1 ITYGRVLFF
10 CFFCS
15 SYCLLRDFHS
25 FPTRRSSD
33 LFRNLDDQQLA
44 ALKKNKGVIGVNF
57 YSDFLDSGYVNRVE
71 ELYYRDH
78 PRAGQGET
86 APSIGKMYASL
97 SPADQHRANT
107 PMENLLQHIDYL
119 VSKVGIDHVAIG

>member
-78 PRAGQGET
+78 PRAGQGRSEEHT
-86 APSIGKMYASL
+86 SELQS
-97 SPADQHRANT
+97 R
-107 PMENLLQHIDYL
+107 ENLVCRLLLEQTNIAYR
-119 VSKVGIDHVAIG
+119 KE